1 VWNGNDGS
9 IAADKKLNSPEHTRA
24 TRPPPMRLRVLRD
37 ACDASLARAC
47 ALSDR
52 LLPPSIV
59 PLSAHYV
66 GWRALHGC
74 AVLYVVLAVP
84 CRFAFEGGDGAV
96 GGAGDGAGV
105 GAGVAAAEGRVGS
118 GECDADSAVCLAG
131 AALML
136 LLQRLL
142 SLLLSLLQSLLPSTT
157 AALLPDLLC
166 DVAFAADAVIGA
178 RTSYIDDASQV
189 LVTDRAAMR
198 SAYLDEWL
206 LTDVLSAALPLPLD
220 LAKRPLLWLLRVSS
234 SPALGGGGGVGG
246 GGRWL
251 CGALLCHGPAV
262 LRLARLPKLFA
273 YLGEAETFFLCSSSR
288 RKLLQLLRLGF
299 SMFLLMHLT
308 GCAWFVMGRL
318 EGWPEGNGWLP
329 PPRLRAATSTVT
341 ATASAAATA
350 TTTAPFRTRYLHACY
365 WGFVAMTGLGPGV
378 AMPETDAEVAF
389 MMVRAAAAAAAAATA
404 HDLL

>member
-1 VWNGNDGS
+1 
-9 IAADKKLNSPEHTRA
+9 
-24 TRPPPMRLRVLRD
+24 MRLRD
-37 ACDASLARAC
+37 AYDASLARAC

-59 PLSAHYV
+59 PLSAHYI
-66 GWRALHGC
+66 GWRAFHGC
-74 AVLYVVLAVP
+74 AVLYVILAVP
-84 CRFAFEGGDGAV
+84 CRFAFEGAANA
-96 GGAGDGAGV
+96 GAGAGAG
-105 GAGVAAAEGRVGS
+105 AAAAEVRASS

-142 SLLLSLLQSLLPSTT
+142 SLLLSLLPSTT

-166 DVAFAADAVIGA
+166 DAAFAADAVIGA

-198 SAYLDEWL
+198 AAYLDEWL

-220 LAKRPLLWLLRVSS
+220 LAKRPLLWLLRVL
-234 SPALGGGGGVGG
+234 PAALGGGGDGGAGG
-246 GGRWL
+246 GGWRWL
-251 CGALLCHGPAV
+251 CGALLWYGPAV

-273 YLGEAETFFLCSSSR
+273 YLSEAETFFLCSSSR

-329 PPRLRAATSTVT
+329 PPRLRAA
-341 ATASAAATA
+341 AATTA
-350 TTTAPFRTRYLHACY
+350 TAPFRTRYLHACY

-389 MMVRAAAAAAAAATA
+389 MMVRALAARCSLTRY
-404 HDLL
+404 